1 MSFLNKNKFLILIIL
16 IILTSKILLLFIFPR
31 ELYFY
36 VTGLT
41 KFNYYN
47 TLAFSTDMQ
56 AFRDANHPGTPIYM
70 LGSFFLKLI
79 GNEIKDFNKYFYL
92 HHIFLTFF
100 NIFCICIFFNYF
112 KKFLKKIE
120 IASFLLFFISTFN
133 FLFGLE
139 IISLMAYQ
147 FGIAL
152 LLMVYF
158 VKSLNKNKLIKLSA
172 ICAFAISCKMTFLPF
187 VLSIFIAKTF
197 FFILKKNFL
206 KNILSLSGYTS
217 FFYLLFNFPIIGRI
231 PKIFLDVLFLREDTS
246 LEIKNIFSSLNYS
259 INQLLAENFFI
270 LFINLFSLVLLFII
284 LITYIFNLKA
294 SDKKSQTTVLLIFCL
309 QITIFYIY
317 TFVVAGQTYG
327 DNINLN
333 NLEKENFFRNN
344 YPYLIFVFT
353 TYLASKY
360 YFKFKLINQKLLFLI
375 CIFSFLLNFINYTI
389 NKKIIVND
397 KLERQ
402 KLLID
407 EVSKYI
413 NIETDV
419 LAYFTYSLGYGFG
432 NEIFHLNG
440 NSLEGN
446 EYFTEEIVNL
456 YPNFRYF
463 RFNDVDRIIKNENN
477 KVFNEKSSISKFKSQ
492 LKKVDKYLM
501 KFFPNEIYEILSY
514 KSKNSS
520 MNKSIIR
527 SNEIYSLQNNKN
539 FKKPNVI
546 MYSDKNIPLDY
557 INEKEVYKYLKTKMN
572 ISKRIK
578 FNVKDD
584 NWYIYFF

>member
-1 MSFLNKNKFLILIIL
+1 M
-16 IILTSKILLLFIFPR
+16 
-31 ELYFY
+31 
-36 VTGLT
+36 
-41 KFNYYN
+41 
-47 TLAFSTDMQ
+47 
-56 AFRDANHPGTPIYM
+56 
-70 LGSFFLKLI
+70 
-79 GNEIKDFNKYFYL
+79 
-92 HHIFLTFF
+92 
-100 NIFCICIFFNYF
+100 
-112 KKFLKKIE
+112 
-120 IASFLLFFISTFN
+120 
-133 FLFGLE
+133 
-139 IISLMAYQ
+139 
-147 FGIAL
+147 
-152 LLMVYF
+152 
-158 VKSLNKNKLIKLSA
+158 
-172 ICAFAISCKMTFLPF
+172 
-187 VLSIFIAKTF
+187 
-197 FFILKKNFL
+197 
-206 KNILSLSGYTS
+206 
-217 FFYLLFNFPIIGRI
+217 
-231 PKIFLDVLFLREDTS
+231 
-246 LEIKNIFSSLNYS
+246 
-259 INQLLAENFFI
+259 
-270 LFINLFSLVLLFII
+270 
-284 LITYIFNLKA
+284 
-294 SDKKSQTTVLLIFCL
+294 
-309 QITIFYIY
+309 
-317 TFVVAGQTYG
+317 
-327 DNINLN
+327 
-333 NLEKENFFRNN
+333 
-344 YPYLIFVFT
+344 IFVFT